1 MWRLALGLQ
10 PYIVPNLSVADRES
24 SRSVCIPGGFSSALS
39 QKKPHCPD
47 TAGRVYITKI
57 RYSNGNA
64 SSHSMT
70 TRLKTIPS
78 DNPREQGSTKS
89 PGYHSRTVS
98 QTGREAEGSQQFLAP
113 APQSRT
119 PKKGSSRSASTNP
132 LPSFSD
138 GMEGNPSTA
147 HIANRPASAMQGLLW
162 IYNFKGLITYSI
174 PDSMLQVPSL
184 TQNPRSSPLHEN
196 YQETRTSPNTA
207 SPQLTRLRPP
217 SPVPQPVKLN
227 NVQPRQGASDTSRR
241 EQNTRVSFYDLPN
254 QATFDRLLF
263 GNASISAD
271 GDEEEEN
278 IVTTMSNVEEMIEG
292 YEWASDDVITR
303 KSSRGAADMIEA
315 RLLDELMALEKAGS

>member
-1 MWRLALGLQ
+1 
-10 PYIVPNLSVADRES
+10 
-24 SRSVCIPGGFSSALS
+24 
-39 QKKPHCPD
+39 
-47 TAGRVYITKI
+47 
-57 RYSNGNA
+57 
-64 SSHSMT
+64 
-70 TRLKTIPS
+70 
-78 DNPREQGSTKS
+78 
-89 PGYHSRTVS
+89 
-98 QTGREAEGSQQFLAP
+98 
-113 APQSRT
+113 
-119 PKKGSSRSASTNP
+119 
-132 LPSFSD
+132 
-138 GMEGNPSTA
+138 
-147 HIANRPASAMQGLLW
+147 MQGLLW